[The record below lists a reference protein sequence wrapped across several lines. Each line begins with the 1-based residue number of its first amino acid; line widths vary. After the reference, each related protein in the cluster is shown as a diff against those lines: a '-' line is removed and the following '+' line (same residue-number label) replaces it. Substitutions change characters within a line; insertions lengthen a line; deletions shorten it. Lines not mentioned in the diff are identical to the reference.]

1 MVLRASQMEAVHADW
16 GVRRCG
22 PSVACVRQGHLPHIR
37 CGTILTCSTPTAL
50 YFLVY
55 LQIIFCLA
63 SVVEIDF
70 EAIDLVTIFSKD
82 LACNFLRS
90 SCIYGKGI

>member
-22 PSVACVRQGHLPHIR
+22 PSVACARQGHFI
-37 CGTILTCSTPTAL
+37 
-50 YFLVY
+50 FLGLSSNY
-55 LQIIFCLA
+55 FCLA